1 MKEITAICKTDTCSF
16 KDIPSIFLSQT
27 EATQCA
33 ECGNFMEVTVKE
45 VTDGTTEV
53 TEQSD
58 NFTVA
63 ACSGCGRDKG
73 RNFFGQ

>member
-53 TEQSD
+53 TE
-58 NFTVA
+58 
-63 ACSGCGRDKG
+63 
-73 RNFFGQ
+73 